1 MHQVAKA
8 FLSLNV
14 FNRRGALYLARL
26 CSSFFFVILVDPF
39 AFEWLKNV
47 DSFVGAGAL
56 LIVAN
61 IIFISSVDKHAISVP
76 WFPFR
81 RQYKAKKKHNR

>member
-1 MHQVAKA
+1 MA
-8 FLSLNV
+8 
-14 FNRRGALYLARL
+14 
-26 CSSFFFVILVDPF
+26 SFFLYFLCFCVLWRP
-39 AFEWLKNV
+39 AFELLKNV

-76 WFPFR
+76 
-81 RQYKAKKKHNR
+81 